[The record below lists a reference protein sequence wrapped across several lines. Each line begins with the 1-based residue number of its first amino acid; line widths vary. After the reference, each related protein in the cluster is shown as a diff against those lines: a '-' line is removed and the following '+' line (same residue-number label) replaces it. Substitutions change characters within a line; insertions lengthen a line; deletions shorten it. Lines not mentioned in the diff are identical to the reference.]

1 MKAYDPQGK
10 DAAVVITREE
20 DVALLTNLVMKEK
33 EIVMDL
39 MMVVGMMVMRGAE
52 TILYVEATI
61 ARSLVVF
68 ITKRTTVVS
77 NLLTQQLSNQKL
89 FCIQGLC

>member
-39 MMVVGMMVMRGAE
+39 VMVVVMMVMLDAKE
-52 TILYVEATI
+52 NLYVGAI
-61 ARSLVVF
+61 IVRNLVL
-68 ITKRTTVVS
+68 TTMKKTTVVKS
-77 NLLTQQLSNQKL
+77 LL
-89 FCIQGLC
+89 